1 MQQYRHHIVIKNT
14 RIVLKDIE
22 NLLEVIRFILKSMNG
37 KCGKLFFSDFNIKKF
52 LFTIYL
58 KNNIDKC

>member
-37 KCGKLFFSDFNIKKF
+37 KCGKLFCSDFNI
-52 LFTIYL
+52 
-58 KNNIDKC
+58 